1 MTQSPPTLRAGD
13 RGAAVTT
20 LQHRLAAAGIK
31 VVADGMYGP
40 STERAARD
48 WQRPNDLVA
57 DGVAGQRTQ
66 AALLGIMDPR
76 TLRQSDIVQ
85 AAGTLACEVA
95 ALQAVIEIESPNG
108 GYLADGRLV
117 ILFER
122 HVFWR
127 QLQATGIEPSGLGA
141 PSSILSRERG
151 GYLGGAAEYQRLA
164 LAKTYGAE
172 PAMESC
178 SWGRFQLM
186 GLHARP
192 LGYAS
197 ASAMAAAFAG
207 GEAEQL
213 RAFVAFVQADDA
225 LLKSLRTRKWA
236 VFARAYNGPA
246 FADNL
251 YDTRLSRAYVKHATA
266 AEAA

>member
-13 RGAAVTT
+13 RGADVTT
-20 LQHRLAAAGIK
+20 LQHRFAAAGLKI
-31 VVADGMYGP
+31 VADGMYGP
-40 STERAARD
+40 STERAVRD
-48 WQRPNDLVA
+48 WQRAHNLVA
-57 DGVAGQRTQ
+57 DGVAGPRTQ
-66 AALLGIMDPR
+66 ASLLGIIDPR
-76 TLRQSDIVQ
+76 ALRQEDIER

-127 QLQATGIEPSGLGA
+127 QLDAAGVDPAALGA

-164 LAKTYGAE
+164 LARTYGVE

-186 GLHARP
+186 GLHAQP

-225 LLKSLRTRKWA
+225 LLKSLRARKWA
-236 VFARAYNGPA
+236 AFARAYNGPA

-251 YDTRLSRAYVKHATA
+251 YDTRLARAYIKHAA
-266 AEAA
+266 ATEAA